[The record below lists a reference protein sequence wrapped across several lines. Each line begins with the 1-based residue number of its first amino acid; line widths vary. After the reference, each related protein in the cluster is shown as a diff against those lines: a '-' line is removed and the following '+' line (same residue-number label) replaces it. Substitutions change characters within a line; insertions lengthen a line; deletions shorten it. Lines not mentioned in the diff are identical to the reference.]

1 MLYNE
6 QLLEFSIITQHTTK
20 ILERPGALLANESF
34 VLPTVMDDE
43 DIGIFWA
50 QGSRRAWQHM
60 CIQWAAEQE
69 RDPSLE
75 IPVLMS
81 ANLPAS
87 GSLQKH

>member
-43 DIGIFWA
+43 DT
-50 QGSRRAWQHM
+50 Q
-60 CIQWAAEQE
+60 
-69 RDPSLE
+69 
-75 IPVLMS
+75 
-81 ANLPAS
+81 
-87 GSLQKH
+87 